1 MAYMGHGNTGI
12 TASHNSL
19 IRIIAIQNG
28 DTLVDCTI
36 ILPRATE
43 FVMCI
48 INPLT
53 QVSQELYPLASLA
66 SVFVHLEIEEE
77 GEEETTEMV
86 FVSIVSK
93 KG

>member
-1 MAYMGHGNTGI
+1 M
-12 TASHNSL
+12 
-19 IRIIAIQNG
+19 
-28 DTLVDCTI
+28 DCTI

-53 QVSQELYPLASLA
+53 HVSQELYPW
-66 SVFVHLEIEEE
+66 HLEIEEE